1 MGHNQ
6 ELLVSFGQKV
16 LESSRCQII
25 LGFEKSKGRMD
36 LVLRVGEYG
45 ISFSVPK
52 WRLA

>member
-16 LESSRCQII
+16 LESSRSQII
-25 LGFEKSKGRMD
+25 LRIEKSKGRMD
-36 LVLRVGEYG
+36 LFLCVGEYG
-45 ISFSVPK
+45 ISFSVLK